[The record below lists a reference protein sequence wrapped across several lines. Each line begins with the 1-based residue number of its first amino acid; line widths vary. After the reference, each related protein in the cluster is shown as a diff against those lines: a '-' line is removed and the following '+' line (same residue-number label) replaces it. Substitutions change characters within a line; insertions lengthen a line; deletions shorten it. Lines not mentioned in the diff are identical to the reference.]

1 MQSFPPMAAPALAST
16 TSTTMSPEETFKRSQ
31 IAKTAK
37 DFEASF
43 LSAMINT
50 MFEGV
55 STDGPMGGGQAEQ
68 TMRSFMNDAFA
79 KGMAQHGGIGL
90 APSIQA
96 QMLKLQGLS

>member
-1 MQSFPPMAAPALAST
+1 MQSFPPMPAAPVAAT
-16 TSTTMSPEETFKRSQ
+16 PTAMSPQEAFKRSQ

-43 LSAMINT
+43 LSVMINS

-55 STDGPMGGGQAEQ
+55 STDGPMGGGEAEQ
-68 TMRSFMNDAFA
+68 TMRSFMTDAFS
-79 KGMAQHGGIGL
+79 KGMAKHGGIGL
-90 APSIQA
+90 APSIRA

>member
-1 MQSFPPMAAPALAST
+1 MTSFPPMPAAPVAAAT
-16 TSTTMSPEETFKRSQ
+16 TAMSPQEAFKRSQ